1 MTLPTCRQCG
11 AELGPWEGA
20 TCLYH
25 EPASARSIADQAV
38 MVLEQEQAP
47 LYLHDLQRGI
57 EREVGRRTYWGSVS
71 AVVGSDRRF
80 CWSGKGMYALFR
92 HTESPVYERS
102 PRPPRLSWWPQ
113 CAGEPLSAD
122 EIGFLLTWSGYRFQQ
137 TSLEAA
143 LGREARFLMGWR
155 PETRLSIAG
164 WKATVAD
171 PDGERRRLDQM
182 RLPLREDMDT
192 LHARL
197 FDGRNEPV
205 ALWPVDELVDRW
217 RGRTRDG
224 LIERLERISRARS
237 TERERA
243 LDYEQEGDPR

>member
-1 MTLPTCRQCG
+1 MTLPTCPQCG

-92 HTESPVYERS
+92 HNRIPGVRTLAESAAFV
-102 PRPPRLSWWPQ
+102 LLA
-113 CAGEPLSAD
+113 AGEPLSAD

-137 TSLEAA
+137 TSVEAA
-143 LGREARFLMGWR
+143 LGREARFVMGWR

-164 WKATVAD
+164 WKATLAD

-192 LHARL
+192 LLARL
-197 FDGRNEPV
+197 FDGRNQSV
-205 ALWPVDELVDRW
+205 ALWPVDELMDRW

-224 LIERLERISRARS
+224 LIERLERLSRARS

-243 LDYEQEGDPR
+243 LDNEQEGDPR